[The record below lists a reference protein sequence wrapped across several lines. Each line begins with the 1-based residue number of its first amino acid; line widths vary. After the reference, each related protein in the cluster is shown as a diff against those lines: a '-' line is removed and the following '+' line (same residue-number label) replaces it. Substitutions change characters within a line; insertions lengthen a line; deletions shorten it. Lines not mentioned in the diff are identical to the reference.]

1 MRVRKVN
8 SNDVKIHDSVQ
19 VKLKTAG
26 NTSVVQFT
34 AGNNKTCTVRNLSK
48 DTYLDTRTGEVK
60 QKKKSESRYQSPKS
74 VRKSINRLMDLIRC
88 NATDPAKCK
97 WLTITYEEVMTDG
110 KQAFLDAKLFLRK
123 LKRYLAKQI
132 ELASGQ
138 KSFQYI
144 TIAEP
149 QGESHGNSWHLHILL
164 IFDDTAP
171 FIENDTIAEL
181 WSHGITSTHKVFDGD
196 GLALYF
202 KVYLSDIEYEDDN
215 ADEEENTDKPA
226 TVEKIVDGV
235 TKQFIKGERLKY
247 YPAGMNLYSSSRGMK
262 KPVVEELTNKEAMAR
277 VGDAKLVYRET
288 YSIGADNKG
297 NLVDKRY
304 YYTKKR

>member
-8 SNDVKIHDSVQ
+8 SNDVKIHDLVQ

-34 AGNNKTCTVRNLSK
+34 AGNNKTCTVRNLTK

-60 QKKKSESRYQSPKS
+60 VKKKSESRYQSPKS

-97 WLTITYEEVMTDG
+97 WITVTYQDVMTDG

-123 LKRYLAKQI
+123 LKRHLAKQI
-132 ELASGQ
+132 DINSGQ

-149 QGESHGNSWHLHILL
+149 QGERHGNSWHLHILL
-164 IFDDTAP
+164 IFDDNAP
-171 FIENDTIAEL
+171 FIASDIISEL

-202 KVYLSDIEYEDDN
+202 KVHLSDIEYEDNN

-226 TVEKIVDGV
+226 TVEKLVDGV

-247 YPAGMNLYSSSRGMK
+247 YPRGMNLYSSSRGMK
-262 KPVVEELTNKEAMAR
+262 KPVVEEMTNKEAMAR

-288 YSIGADNKG
+288 YSIGADKKG

-304 YYTKKR
+304 YKKKM

>member
-1 MRVRKVN
+1 MRVRKINEV
-8 SNDVKIHDSVQ
+8 DVKLHDSTK
-19 VKLKTAG
+19 VKLKTTG
-26 NTSVVQFT
+26 NSSVIQFT
-34 AGNNKTCTVRNLSK
+34 AGNNKTCSVVNLSK
-48 DTYLDTRTGEVK
+48 DTYLDKKTGEVK

-88 NATDPAKCK
+88 NATDSTKCK
-97 WLTITYEEVMTDG
+97 WLTVTYADVMTDG

-123 LKRYLAKQI
+123 LKRHLAKQI
-132 ELASGQ
+132 DCTAGQ
-138 KSFQYI
+138 KCFKYI

-171 FIENDTIAEL
+171 FIANETITEL
-181 WSHGITSTHKVFDGD
+181 WSHGITSTHKVFDAD

-202 KVYLSDIEYEDDN
+202 KVYLSDIEYEEDN
-215 ADEEENTDKPA
+215 SDDEETADKPA

-235 TKQFIKGERLKY
+235 SKQFLKGERLKY
-247 YPAGMNLYSSSRGMK
+247 YPRGMNLYSSSRGMK

-288 YSIGADNKG
+288 YSIGADDKG

-304 YYTKKR
+304 YKKKT

>member
-1 MRVRKVN
+1 MRVRKMNQV
-8 SNDVKIHDSVQ
+8 DVKLHDLTK

-26 NTSVVQFT
+26 NTSVVQFA

-48 DTYLDTRTGEVK
+48 DTYLDVKTGEVRK
-60 QKKKSESRYQSPKS
+60 KKKSESRYQSPKS

-88 NATDPAKCK
+88 NATDSAKCK
-97 WLTITYEEVMTDG
+97 WLTVTYKEVMTDG

-123 LKRYLAKQI
+123 LKRYLAKQSD
-132 ELASGQ
+132 LTNGQ

-149 QGESHGNSWHLHILL
+149 QGERHGNSWHLHILL

-171 FIENDTIAEL
+171 FIANDVIAEL
-181 WSHGITSTHKVFDGD
+181 WGHGITSTHKVFDGD

-202 KVYLSDIEYEDDN
+202 KAYLCDVEYEEDN
-215 ADEEENTDKPA
+215 TDSEDKPA
-226 TVEKIVDGV
+226 TVEKVVDGV
-235 TKQFIKGERLKY
+235 SKQFIKGERLKF

-262 KPVVEELTNKEAMAR
+262 KPVVEELTNKEAMER
-277 VGDAKLVYRET
+277 VGDAELVYRET
-288 YSIGADNKG
+288 YSIGADDKG
-297 NLVDKRY
+297 NLIDKRY
-304 YYTKKR
+304 YKKKCK